1 MPAASKLTPA
11 RVAKFAYNANGPKL
25 QRLWDSQVV
34 GLGYELFPSGATSW
48 IFRFR
53 WGGVQ
58 KIWKLAPGCV
68 ALDDARSLA
77 TAWALQLAQGRLPRA
92 AAEDT
97 VAGVAERWQ
106 ADPREAL
113 IKSRSSRRDAVGA
126 RFFNVAKRA
135 EQCLASIDLLP
146 DRGRVLCLC
155 ALAPGAPWALQAN
168 RARLARTGFAK
179 ANRVCSWAT
188 FFSRPL

>member
-1 MPAASKLTPA
+1 MAV
-11 RVAKFAYNANGPKL
+11 RMANGGGGTEVFGV
-25 QRLWDSQVV
+25 RDRVV
-34 GLGYELFPSGATSW
+34 GRADALLGVP
-48 IFRFR
+48 
-53 WGGVQ
+53 
-58 KIWKLAPGCV
+58 
-68 ALDDARSLA
+68 
-77 TAWALQLAQGRLPRA
+77 
-92 AAEDT
+92 AEIDIK
-97 VAGVAERWQ
+97 
-106 ADPREAL
+106 EAL

-168 RARLARTGFAK
+168 RARLARTRFAK